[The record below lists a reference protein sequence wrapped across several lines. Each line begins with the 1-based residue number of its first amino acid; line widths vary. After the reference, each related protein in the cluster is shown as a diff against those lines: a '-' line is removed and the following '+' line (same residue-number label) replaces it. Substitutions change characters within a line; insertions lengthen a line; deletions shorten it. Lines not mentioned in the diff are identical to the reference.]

1 MAAAPEEYPQ
11 GFIIPIHAS
20 LTKRL
25 LMAGVPRELAITKW
39 TFAAALT
46 IPLHSWYG
54 IPLGL
59 LVHSVALYAA
69 KKDPDFFDVFRRGIR
84 YKTFYRR

>member
-1 MAAAPEEYPQ
+1 MAIE
-11 GFIIPIHAS
+11 GFTIPIHAS

-25 LMAGVPRELAITKW
+25 LIGGVPRELAIINW
-39 TFAAALT
+39 TFVAALS
-46 IPLHSWYG
+46 IPLATWYG

-59 LVHSVALYAA
+59 FVHFVAQAAA

-84 YKTFYRR
+84 YKIFYRV